1 MNVSSN
7 DCVPINFTNRLIY
20 EPKDLETAMELL
32 RLSYPNKDNTF
43 GNWGDLSTG
52 WVIAFYIH
60 IAIFGIT
67 HFALGTA
74 SLIILIRRDLQG
86 NGDLKQLDH
95 KIVYT
100 LTCINIL
107 VIIFGYSKFLFLI
120 LDPYFISDYLTCE
133 YCHIPWSL
141 MKSLTVPSI
150 TTAYTMEYF
159 TLWLC
164 VQLVQDSVFNKCR
177 FVVLFSFFNYV
188 IAIVVQIISNLF
200 VYPAI
205 IVIIA
210 CAIYFICFGIA
221 VCLAYILTAW
231 RVVGTIKKTARRAT
245 LTSCSMRKE
254 KPTKQESTNNGTADT
269 LSTKYKAKNNTY
281 REKYT
286 MAQKSAIQ
294 KISKICYGTAFLGLL
309 LSVVQIVL
317 LVLLAQAL
325 LTDCIS
331 SSSLDKNLWLVFQY
345 LREIVELA
353 LGIVLLYCTADFN
366 KLWKWMNKLCL
377 RRS

>member
-1 MNVSSN
+1 MNVSSEFE

-43 GNWGDLSTG
+43 GNWGELSTG

-60 IAIFGIT
+60 IVIFGIA

-86 NGDLKQLDH
+86 NGDLKKLDH

-107 VIIFGYSKFLFLI
+107 VIIFGYSKFLFLV

-188 IAIVVQIISNLF
+188 VAIVVQIISNLF

-205 IVIIA
+205 IIIIA
-210 CAIYFICFGIA
+210 CAIYFICFGIV

-231 RVVGTIKKTARRAT
+231 RVLGIIKDTARRAT
-245 LTSCSMRKE
+245 LTSSSMIPKH
-254 KPTKQESTNNGTADT
+254 ESTNNGTADT
-269 LSTKYKAKNNTY
+269 VSTKHKGKINTF
-281 REKYT
+281 RQKYT
-286 MAQKSAIQ
+286 TAQKSAIR
-294 KISKICYGTAFLGLL
+294 KISKICYGTALLGLL

-331 SSSLDKNLWLVFQY
+331 SSNLDKNSWLVFQY
-345 LREIVELA
+345 FREIVELA
-353 LGIVLLYCTADFN
+353 LGIILLYCTADFN
-366 KLWKWMNKLCL
+366 KLWKWMKKLCL